1 MQSLHTAHMRKKKKR
16 RKKKRKIAN
25 PVSILTMSYNC

>member
-1 MQSLHTAHMRKKKKR
+1 MQSLHTAHMRKKKKDE
-16 RKKKRKIAN
+16 KKRKIAN